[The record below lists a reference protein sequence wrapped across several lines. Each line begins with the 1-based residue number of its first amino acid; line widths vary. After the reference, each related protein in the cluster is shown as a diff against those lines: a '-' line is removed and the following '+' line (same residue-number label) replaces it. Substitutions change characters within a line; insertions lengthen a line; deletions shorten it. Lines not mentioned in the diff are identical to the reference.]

1 MNPWNPAPAR
11 FVPEDMAASTMAK
24 GFGRSVAEL
33 DPNVGSPLEIDGPQ
47 RFRPERGSIVV
58 TGGAGFLGAR
68 VIRDLLSRRGKDHIH
83 VASRSPISIGNAL
96 RRLVGTPEALRL
108 LLDER
113 LKMLPVDMSGEDAVR
128 TLTMRTSPRR
138 VRTIIHLAA
147 AVDAFASRERLAA
160 ANETATRNAIAFAAA
175 TGARLI
181 HASTLSVFVSS
192 DMGGEDRET
201 SLRDHPGRIL
211 YGGYAQSKAVADML
225 VEDAVGMGV
234 DACSVRL
241 GLLVPETRDHME
253 QGSFLTT
260 FHDALLSVGAVPR
273 TCEDAA
279 VDLTPVDQAAA
290 ALVAIAEDDAED
302 VPPFVHYANPTSASL
317 GMVVRATL
325 GDHPPIIDDADWAML
340 TNELPSIPRT
350 LLRAAFLKSEFLSG
364 RCASR
369 PLVNADL
376 FQSTARE
383 YDPST
388 AIALGAP
395 HPRDPETI
403 ARDLFACEEGMDG
416 DRMDDDVDDA

>member
-1 MNPWNPAPAR
+1 VNPWNPAPTR
-11 FVPEDMAASTMAK
+11 FVPEDMAASTMAR

-33 DPNVGSPLEIDGPQ
+33 DPNAGSPLGIDGPY

-68 VIRDLLSRRGKDHIH
+68 VIRELLSRPGKDHIH

-175 TGARLI
+175 TGARLV
-181 HASTLSVFVSS
+181 HASTLSIFVSS
-192 DMGGEDRET
+192 DMDGENRET
-201 SLRDHPGRIL
+201 SLRDRPGRIL

-234 DACSVRL
+234 NACAVRL
-241 GLLVPETRDHME
+241 GLLVPETREHME

-260 FHDALLSVGAVPR
+260 FRDALLSVGAVPR
-273 TCEDAA
+273 TYEEAA

-290 ALVAIAEDDAED
+290 ALVALSEADDI
-302 VPPFVHYANPTSASL
+302 PPFVHYANPASASL

-325 GDHPPIIDDADWAML
+325 GDHPPVIDDTDWAML
-340 TNELPSIPRT
+340 TNDLASIPRT
-350 LLRAAFLKSEFLSG
+350 LLRAAFRKSEFLSG
-364 RCASR
+364 HCASR

-376 FQSTARE
+376 FQSTARK

-395 HPRDPETI
+395 HPRDPEMV
-403 ARDLFACEEGMDG
+403 AKELFAYEEGTDSG
-416 DRMDDDVDDA
+416 RMDDDVDDA

>member
-1 MNPWNPAPAR
+1 MKPWNPAPAR

-33 DPNVGSPLEIDGPQ
+33 DPNVGSPLEIDGPY

-68 VIRDLLSRRGKDHIH
+68 VIRDLLSRPGKDHIH

-138 VRTIIHLAA
+138 VRTVIHLAA
-147 AVDAFASRERLAA
+147 AVDAFASRERLMA
-160 ANETATRNAIAFAAA
+160 ANETATRNAIAFAAV
-175 TGARLI
+175 TGARLV

-201 SLRDHPGRIL
+201 SLRDRPGRIL
-211 YGGYAQSKAVADML
+211 FGGYAQSKAVADML

-241 GLLVPETRDHME
+241 GLLVPEARGYME

-260 FHDALLSVGAVPR
+260 FRDALLSVGAVPR
-273 TCEDAA
+273 TCEDAT
-279 VDLTPVDQAAA
+279 VDLTPVDQAAS
-290 ALVAIAEDDAED
+290 ALVAIADAED
-302 VPPFVHYANPTSASL
+302 VPPFVHYANPSSASL
-317 GMVVRATL
+317 GTVVRATL
-325 GDHPPIIDDADWAML
+325 GDHPPVIDDTDWATL
-340 TNELPSIPRT
+340 TNDLPSIPRT
-350 LLRAAFLKSEFLSG
+350 LLCAAFLKSEFLSG

-376 FQSTARE
+376 FQSTARR
-383 YDPST
+383 YDPSM
-388 AIALGAP
+388 ALVLGAP
-395 HPRDPETI
+395 APRTPEET
-403 ARDLFACEEGMDG
+403 ARILFGAE
-416 DRMDDDVDDA
+416 

>member
-1 MNPWNPAPAR
+1 MKPWNPAPAR
-11 FVPEDMAASTMAK
+11 FVPEDMAASTMAR
-24 GFGRSVAEL
+24 GFGRSVTEL
-33 DPNVGSPLEIDGPQ
+33 DPNTEEPLEIEGPY

-68 VIRDLLSRRGKDHIH
+68 VIRELLSRPGKDHIH

-113 LKMLPVDMSGEDAVR
+113 LKMLPVDMTGESAVS

-138 VRTIIHLAA
+138 VRTVIHLAA
-147 AVDAFASRERLAA
+147 AVDAFASRERLMA
-160 ANETATRNAIAFAAA
+160 ANEIATRNAIAFAAA
-175 TGARLI
+175 TGARLV

-192 DMGGEDRET
+192 DMDGEDRET
-201 SLRDHPGRIL
+201 SLRERPGRIL

-241 GLLVPETRDHME
+241 GLLVPEAHEHME

-260 FHDALLSVGAVPR
+260 FRDALLSVGAVPR
-273 TCEDAA
+273 TCENAA

-290 ALVAIAEDDAED
+290 ALVAIADAED
-302 VPPFVHYANPTSASL
+302 VPPFVHYANPASASL
-317 GMVVRATL
+317 EMVVRATL
-325 GDHPPIIDDADWAML
+325 GDHPPVIDDTDWAML
-340 TNELPSIPRT
+340 TNDLPSIPRT
-350 LLRAAFLKSEFLSG
+350 LLRAAFLKSEFLAGS
-364 RCASR
+364 CASR
-369 PLVNADL
+369 PLVNTDL
-376 FQSTARE
+376 FQSTARK
-383 YDPST
+383 YDPSA

-395 HPRDPETI
+395 HPRDPETV
-403 ARDLFACEEGMDG
+403 ASDLFACEEGMDD
-416 DRMDDDVDDA
+416 DRMDDHVDDA